1 MIMTSERLLT
11 VEEVAEW
18 LSVATRKVM
27 DLARGNE
34 LPGFK
39 VGKEWR
45 FSRDEVASYL
55 EAQRNKPQQS
65 SSATS

>member
-1 MIMTSERLLT
+1 MTSERLLT

-18 LSVATRKVM
+18 LSIATRKVM
-27 DLARGNE
+27 DLAREKE

-45 FSRDEVASYL
+45 FARDEVMNYL

-65 SSATS
+65 SSAVS

>member
-1 MIMTSERLLT
+1 MEVTERLLT

-18 LSVATRKVM
+18 LAVATRKVM
-27 DLARGNE
+27 DLAREKE

-45 FSRDEVASYL
+45 FSRDEIAAYL
-55 EAQRNKPQQS
+55 EANRNRPS
-65 SSATS
+65 SGAMP

>member
-1 MIMTSERLLT
+1 MTMTSERLLT

-27 DLARGNE
+27 DLARDKE

-45 FSRDEVASYL
+45 FSRDEVSSYL
-55 EAQRNKPQQS
+55 ETQRNKPQQPS
-65 SSATS
+65 NAAS

>member
-1 MIMTSERLLT
+1 MTTDRLLT

-18 LSVATRKVM
+18 LAVAERKVM
-27 DLARGNE
+27 DLARNEE

-45 FSRDEVASYL
+45 FSRDEVIEYL
-55 EAQRNKPQQS
+55 ESQRNRPRPPGLAS
-65 SSATS
+65 T